1 MKDQHKLI
9 KGYRDLSQAEID
21 AMNQA
26 KELASAVGALV
37 THLEASEEADQ
48 RWVQEAKTT
57 LQTGFMQLIRSVA
70 RPTSF

>member
-26 KELASAVGALV
+26 KELASAVGSLV